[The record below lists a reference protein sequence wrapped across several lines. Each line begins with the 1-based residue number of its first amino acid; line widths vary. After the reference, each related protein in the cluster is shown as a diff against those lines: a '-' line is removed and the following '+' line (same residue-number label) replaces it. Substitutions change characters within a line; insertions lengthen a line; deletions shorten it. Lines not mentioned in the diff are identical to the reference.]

1 MFKNAIYYCR
11 LFYIGYILWKYRVI
25 SIFGKLNLKNSNIAG
40 ALEELGPAFI
50 KLGQFLSTRPDLI
63 GIELADSLGYLRD
76 KLPHFPFNIVR
87 KIILSEFG
95 KEIEQVYSSFNEIP
109 IAAASIAQ
117 VHQATTLEGKQVAVK
132 VKRPNI
138 DKILS
143 QEIGFFYFI
152 ANILNK
158 KFPKYKRLKLFEV
171 VKTIETSFKFEL
183 DLSFEAS
190 AADELLEQ
198 NKLEYVLI
206 PKVDWLRTSNRI
218 FTMEW
223 ADAISIY
230 ERENLIKTNLNLTSL
245 AKNFAIM
252 FFNQAFVNGFFH
264 ADLHQGNI
272 MVNSQGQIILLD
284 FGIMGRLDYKNR
296 LYITQILHG
305 FLNKDY
311 DLIARIHRQ
320 AGYIDN
326 NQSVK
331 QFAQACRAIGEPIM
345 NLPPEEIS
353 IAKLLGQLFK
363 ITEDFQMQTQP
374 QLILLQKTMI
384 MVEGIGKILCPEANL
399 WHLAEDWIKLWAQEN
414 LSVEARSTKLVKHI
428 FKKIV
433 TKLECELDL

>member
-1 MFKNAIYYCR
+1 M
-11 LFYIGYILWKYRVI
+11 
-25 SIFGKLNLKNSNIAG
+25 
-40 ALEELGPAFI
+40 
-50 KLGQFLSTRPDLI
+50 
-63 GIELADSLGYLRD
+63 
-76 KLPHFPFNIVR
+76 
-87 KIILSEFG
+87 
-95 KEIEQVYSSFNEIP
+95 
-109 IAAASIAQ
+109 
-117 VHQATTLEGKQVAVK
+117 
-132 VKRPNI
+132 
-138 DKILS
+138 
-143 QEIGFFYFI
+143 
-152 ANILNK
+152 
-158 KFPKYKRLKLFEV
+158 

-230 ERENLIKTNLNLTSL
+230 ERENLIKTNLNLTIL

-428 FKKIV
+428 LKKIV